1 MIGASK
7 NNKSKNI
14 NRNRHLLKIIIIR
27 KITNFWHILCKIVI
41 KKILIICL
49 LTAIF
54 TILFVYIFWQKAFY
68 CNLNKINHYLNL
80 VVSNYFD
87 NEFKKIS
94 ESNFNIIING
104 NNRISNNEIIS
115 FITNEINIYNEL
127 KKSHQNPKYHN
138 NKLAELLAKKL
149 KDHSRWIEDVAIK
162 IFLPNKFIIEIK
174 EYQPFVIWQ
183 DQGKNYVA
191 NKNGHIIE
199 VNLDSEKF
207 DSMIILSGDKAYDNI
222 ASLFNIF
229 VINPELSSKIY
240 SATWIGNRRWNIRFE
255 NGLLIKLPEDN
266 IDKAWQRLIKILSQ
280 KEAFEK
286 LKMIDLRIKDKSYI
300 EYIEYTK

>member
-1 MIGASK
+1 MIGVSK
-7 NNKSKNI
+7 NNKPKI
-14 NRNRHLLKIIIIR
+14 AHKNRNLLKIIIIR
-27 KITNFWHILCKIVI
+27 KIANSWHIFCKIII
-41 KKILIICL
+41 KKILITSL

-54 TILFVYIFWQKAFY
+54 TPLFAYIFWPKAFY
-68 CNLNKINHYLNL
+68 HHLHKINYHLNL
-80 VVSNYFD
+80 AISNYFD
-87 NEFKKIS
+87 NEFKEIS

-104 NNRISNNEIIS
+104 NNRISNSEITS
-115 FITNEINIYNEL
+115 FVINEINIYNES
-127 KKSHQNPKYHN
+127 KKSNQNPEYH
-138 NKLAELLAKKL
+138 NKLAELLVKKL
-149 KDHSRWIEDVAIK
+149 KDHSKWIEDVVVK

-199 VNLDSEKF
+199 VDLDNEKF

-300 EYIEYTK
+300 EYIDKNH